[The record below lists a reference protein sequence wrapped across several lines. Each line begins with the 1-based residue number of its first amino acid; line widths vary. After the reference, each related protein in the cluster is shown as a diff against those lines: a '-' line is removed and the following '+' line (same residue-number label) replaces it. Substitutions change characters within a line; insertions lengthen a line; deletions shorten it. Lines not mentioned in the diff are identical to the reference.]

1 MEEQKIINRIATL
14 KARDRDNDRIVKK
27 LERHL
32 ARLRGEK

>member
-1 MEEQKIINRIATL
+1 MEEQKIINRIAAL

-27 LERHL
+27 LERQL